1 MTNGILLQDL
11 PNLEVLDLGRSRNLI
26 ECPNVSGSPN
36 LKYVTLE
43 DCESVPEVDPS
54 IFLLLKLEILSVLGC
69 TSLKSLSSNT
79 CSPAFRELNAMFCD
93 NLKDISVTFASVDGL
108 VLFLTEWNGNELP
121 SSILHKKN
129 LTRLVFPI
137 SDCLVDLPENF
148 SDEIW
153 LISQRSCEHDPFIT
167 LHKAL
172 PSPAFR
178 SVKRL
183 TLYNAPL
190 LSEIPNNISLLS
202 SLEYLTLSGLII
214 RSLPETI
221 KYLPQLKLLSVFNCK
236 MLQSIPQLS
245 PPLCL
250 FVLWNCESLEK
261 VLSSSEPS
269 EKPRC
274 GFLLLNCIKLDP
286 HSYQTVLNDA
296 IEKIELVAKV
306 FLENAFVYG
315 HAWHFLPA
323 MPGMENWFH
332 YSSTQV
338 SVTLE
343 LPSNL
348 FGFAY
353 YVVLSQGHMGF
364 GVDFG
369 CECFLD
375 NNSGERVYI
384 TSFAKT
390 SFLGWLV
397 RFNPSIHMMSDHLVF
412 WYDGG
417 SCKQIM
423 EAVEEIKAIND
434 VNNTSNNPKLTFRF
448 FIHENIYDEV
458 AIKECGFRWMY
469 KEETV
474 ALTIS
479 ESHKEEEIVSSSDF
493 QSNDQEEIVPP
504 TNFESDDLEETIPPR
519 NKLKLDMFGTPL
531 SNLELDETYDLRYI
545 IFLTVIIGSAQFYVT
560 T

>member
-1 MTNGILLQDL
+1 LTNGILLQDL

-108 VLFLTEWNGNELP
+108 VLFLTEWDGNELP

-153 LISQRSCEHDPFIT
+153 LMSQRSCEHDPFIT
-167 LHKAL
+167 LHKVL
-172 PSPAFR
+172 PSPAFQ

-183 TLYNAPL
+183 IFCHAPL

-202 SLEYLTLSGLII
+202 SLDSLTLSGLII

-221 KYLPQLKLLSVFNCK
+221 RYLPQLQRLDVLNCK
-236 MLQSIPQLS
+236 MLQSIPPLS
-245 PPLCL
+245 KTVV
-250 FVLWNCESLEK
+250 FFMFWNCESLEK
-261 VLSSSEPS
+261 MLSLSEPS

-286 HSYQTVLNDA
+286 HSYLTVLNDA
-296 IEKIELVAKV
+296 MERIELVAKV
-306 FLENAFVYG
+306 VSENAFVYD

-338 SVTLE
+338 SVTLQ

-348 FGFAY
+348 SGFTY
-353 YVVLSQGHMGF
+353 YLVLSQGRMGY

-384 TSFAKT
+384 TSFTKT
-390 SFLGWLV
+390 SFLGLLR
-397 RFNPSIHMMSDHLVF
+397 RFDPLIHMMSDHLVF

-423 EAVEEIKAIND
+423 EAVKEIKAIND
-434 VNNTSNNPKLTFRF
+434 VNNTSYNPKLTFRF

-474 ALTIS
+474 PLTIS
-479 ESHKEEEIVSSSDF
+479 EFHDEEETASSLDF

-504 TNFESDDLEETIPPR
+504 TNFESDDLEETTPSR
-519 NKLKLDMFGTPL
+519 NKLKLDMFGTPP
-531 SNLELDETYDLRYI
+531 SNLELDETNDLRYI
-545 IFLTVIIGSAQFYVT
+545 IFLAVIIGSAQFYVT
-560 T
+560 G